1 MPESIP
7 AGSTTFEVTNNGTM
21 EHNFEIEG
29 GDIDEQ
35 FDENLQPGESNTL
48 TVDLP
53 AGNYDVYCPVGDHR
67 QQGMELTLAVE

>member
-1 MPESIP
+1 
-7 AGSTTFEVTNNGTM
+7 M

-53 AGNYDVYCPVGDHR
+53 AGSYDVYCPVGDHR